1 MGIILELSHPI
12 VWLVR
17 HVCSNKAEFSFLQK
31 KTAFWCSFKHLPNW
45 RLVCL
50 MYSLSQSLQVMVH
63 CSFVTGSFGS
73 AKICPKV
80 WNLTPPFWARLITV
94 IIIFI
99 LKEKNYHKKINSPFS
114 IQEFDFIY
122 SIFFRVCILWLQ
134 MMHNRKLFWLEIM
147 KLIKELVSY
156 ENEY

>member
-1 MGIILELSHPI
+1 MIILDLSHPI

-31 KTAFWCSFKHLPNW
+31 KTAF
-45 RLVCL
+45 L
-50 MYSLSQSLQVMVH
+50 MLFQTSTKLMFGLSD
-63 CSFVTGSFGS
+63 VTGSFGS

-80 WNLTPPFWARLITV
+80 WSLTPPPPFWAGLITV

-99 LKEKNYHKKINSPFS
+99 MKEKNYHKKINSPFS
-114 IQEFDFIY
+114 IQEFDFMY

>member
-1 MGIILELSHPI
+1 MLFQTSTKLTFGLSDVFVVTVIASNGSLLFCDRIL
-12 VWLVR
+12 W
-17 HVCSNKAEFSFLQK
+17 FSK
-31 KTAFWCSFKHLPNW
+31 NMP
-45 RLVCL
+45 
-50 MYSLSQSLQVMVH
+50 QSLK
-63 CSFVTGSFGS
+63 S
-73 AKICPKV
+73 PPPP
-80 WNLTPPFWARLITV
+80 PPFWAGLITV

-99 LKEKNYHKKINSPFS
+99 MKEKNYHKKINSLFS

-122 SIFFRVCILWLQ
+122 PIFFRVCILWLQ